1 MVYTSEYPIFSVTV
15 DMVCLTIRQD
25 DVQVLLVERG
35 SDPFQGR
42 LAFPGGFVEIDEDLP
57 VAAARELEE
66 ETGIRLTDPLEQLK
80 TYGQPGRDPRGRTVT
95 VAYLVVAR
103 DLGEPVGG
111 SDAASAGWYPVDSL
125 LESPGM
131 LAFDHA
137 EILNDAVERARSR
150 LDDIS
155 QATDTQRSAR

>member
-1 MVYTSEYPIFSVTV
+1 MVYTSEFPIFSVTV
-15 DMVCLTIRQD
+15 DAVCLTIREGA
-25 DVQVLLVERG
+25 VQVLLVERG

-57 VAAARELEE
+57 AAAARELEE
-66 ETGIRLTDPLEQLK
+66 ETGIRLSAEPVQLK
-80 TYGQPGRDPRGRTVT
+80 TYGRPGRDPRGRTVT

-103 DLGEPVGG
+103 DLGDPVGG
-111 SDAASAGWYPVDSL
+111 SDAASAGWYPIDLL

-137 EILNDAVERARSR
+137 EILSDAVERARGTFE
-150 LDDIS
+150 DFPH
-155 QATDTQRSAR
+155 ATDTPRSAP